1 MCYLKKRHKCKF
13 VPRLLSMIAVIPDQ
27 ICSVGFSM
35 SSASGSNVSSSAGS
49 TASSGTTSVYTGSSV
64 TPGLIGTMARLLHN
78 VVFLSP
84 GHIITA
90 LNKVEILN
98 SLIE

>member
-1 MCYLKKRHKCKF
+1 MQMC
-13 VPRLLSMIAVIPDQ
+13 PRVLSMIVVIPDQ
-27 ICSVGFSM
+27 ICSVCYSM
-35 SSASGSNVSSSAGS
+35 SSASNSNVSSSARS

-64 TPGLIGTMARLLHN
+64 TPGLIGIMARLLHN
-78 VVFLSP
+78 LVFLSP

-90 LNKVEILN
+90 LNKAQILN